1 MDSPPPST
9 LNRLADRQLD
19 RRHFLAAAGGTTTLL
34 LAGCSELL
42 DFFGELVLEDVNV
55 FNTTKQRVTGSITVT
70 NPAEETVLDTTYDIP
85 PEQDSESEDSATT
98 YGGVFTA
105 VGTYTVSVTL
115 EEGPG
120 TDAAITAERTVE
132 VTDPSEQHIVVALG
146 VEAGSGGVFVT
157 VIDEFSDLEE
167 TKITDP
173 RS

>member
-1 MDSPPPST
+1 MDSLHQLAPDHP
-9 LNRLADRQLD
+9 ADRQLD
-19 RRHFLAAAGGTTTLL
+19 RRCFLTAAGGTTTLL
-34 LAGCSELL
+34 LAGCSEIL

-55 FNTTKQRVTGSITVT
+55 FNTTKHRVTGSISVS

-85 PEQDSESEDSATT
+85 PEQDAESEDSANT

-105 VGTYTVSVTL
+105 AGTYAVSVTL

-120 TDAAITAERTVE
+120 TGAAITAERTVE